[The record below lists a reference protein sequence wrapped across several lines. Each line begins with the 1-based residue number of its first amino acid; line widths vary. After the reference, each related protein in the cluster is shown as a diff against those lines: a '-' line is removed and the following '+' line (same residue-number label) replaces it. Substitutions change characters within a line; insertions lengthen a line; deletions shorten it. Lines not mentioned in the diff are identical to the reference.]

1 MPIKSKAVS
10 PLKMMKAIFMTTPVV
25 PPALILPLEEEDWE
39 GIRLSRFSRDFNK
52 TTRGGQEITAMNFK
66 GKG

>member
-1 MPIKSKAVS
+1 
-10 PLKMMKAIFMTTPVV
+10 MKAIFITTPVAPL
-25 PPALILPLEEEDWE
+25 PPPLEEEDWE

-52 TTRGGQEITAMNFK
+52 TTRGGQEITALNFK